1 MPADTLARALRSL
14 ADSLRFWE
22 AMGVRDLPLSR
33 DYLASP
39 YEELVRQEADLQGCT
54 RCKLS
59 RSRSTIVF
67 GSGNRRAEL
76 VCIGEGPGEEE
87 DRQGLPFVGRAGQLL
102 TKMLASVGLDREK
115 DCYICNVVKCH
126 PERNRNP
133 EPDEVAACQP
143 FLLAQLGA
151 IQPKVILA
159 LGNFAAQTLLGTKE
173 GISKLRGKTYQFHS
187 MVLVP
192 TFHPAFLLRNPGPEY
207 RRLAWEDL
215 KLAKREYDRLRSVS
229 SREAAGAA
237 PHAGHPRTGSRT
249 DPRGRGP
256 AAP

>member
-1 MPADTLARALRSL
+1 MPAEALARVLRAL
-14 ADSLRFWE
+14 ADSLRFYQ
-22 AMGVRDLPLSR
+22 AMGFTHLSFSAEHLLSPRDE
-33 DYLASP
+33 LA
-39 YEELVRQEADLQGCT
+39 RQEAQLGGCT
-54 RCKLS
+54 CCKLS

-67 GSGNRRAEL
+67 GSGNPNAEF

-102 TKMLASVGLDREK
+102 TKMLVSVGLDREA

-126 PERNRNP
+126 PEKNRNP
-133 EPDEVAACQP
+133 EPDEVLACRP

-151 IQPKVILA
+151 IRPKVILA

-173 GISKLRGKTYQFHS
+173 GISKLRGKTFQFHS
-187 MVLVP
+187 TVLVP

-215 KLAKREYDRLRSVS
+215 KLARREYDRLRSS
-229 SREAAGAA
+229 RGAGSALPEAGQLRPESRE
-237 PHAGHPRTGSRT
+237 
-249 DPRGRGP
+249 DPIRR
-256 AAP
+256 